1 MPSGAVQIGN
11 RVGPR
16 DGRGMGA
23 VIQIESHPQGVYED
37 SPDKATNYEERVRGM
52 KIVMVPSTQT
62 GQDPPQLTPMISR

>member
-1 MPSGAVQIGN
+1 
-11 RVGPR
+11 
-16 DGRGMGA
+16 MGA